1 MIQHIVMWKLK
12 EADKKENAQRIK
24 KDLEALKDV
33 ISELE
38 FIQVSFNMDIASQ
51 NNFDVILNSQ
61 FKSFEDLDIY
71 AKHPEHVKVV
81 EFIKSVVEQRVAID
95 YEI

>member
-38 FIQVSFNMDIASQ
+38 FIQVSFNMDIAPQS
-51 NNFDVILNSQ
+51 NFDVILNSQ

-71 AKHPEHVKVV
+71 AKHPEHIKVV